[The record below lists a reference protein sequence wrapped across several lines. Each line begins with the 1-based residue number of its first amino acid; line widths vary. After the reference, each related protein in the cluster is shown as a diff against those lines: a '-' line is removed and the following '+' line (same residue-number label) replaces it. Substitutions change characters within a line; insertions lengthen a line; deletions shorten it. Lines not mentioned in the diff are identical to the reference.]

1 MRQIYIC
8 SDTVTGIF
16 SAIYDAWKENRDGD
30 AGIALS
36 GMAAPQLFC
45 EYHEVREEGRK
56 FSAVERLIKKNLG
69 SGVYRD
75 IYHALLADDAMKAD
89 AVYQAM
95 LASRKIHNSRR
106 IMEHLS
112 NPHVAKVF
120 ELSRSVINEAHL
132 FTEFIRFRELENRVL
147 LSEITPKGQV
157 LTCIADHFADRLPLE
172 NWMIYDKTHRMF
184 LVHQAKKGWIL
195 ITGGELD
202 VNAAEKVSEKECEF
216 ERMWKGFLSAI
227 SIQEREK
234 PALQRSHLPIRF
246 REDMT
251 EFTACRQSMQWA
263 RDFTEAGK
271 RCIHAKSI
279 V

>member
-1 MRQIYIC
+1 
-8 SDTVTGIF
+8 
-16 SAIYDAWKENRDGD
+16 
-30 AGIALS
+30 
-36 GMAAPQLFC
+36 
-45 EYHEVREEGRK
+45 
-56 FSAVERLIKKNLG
+56 
-69 SGVYRD
+69 
-75 IYHALLADDAMKAD
+75 MKAD

-184 LVHQAKKGWIL
+184 LVHQAQKGWIL

-227 SIQEREK
+227 SIQEREN

-251 EFTACRQSMQWA
+251 EFTACRQSIQWA